1 MWYMR
6 EKDGE
11 LEEGGSFFDFVVDF
25 GDFGDFVDF
34 FCLEFGGKLTCG

>member
-1 MWYMR
+1 MR

-25 GDFGDFVDF
+25 VVDFGDFVDF